1 MKSETQRLDMRE
13 MPGWVMLIVAT
24 LMMLAVSTSALAA
37 PSVTARPG
45 AVPLF
50 VRAVGKS
57 ILNAVNVKNVG
68 DTEVP
73 LVQFTF

>member
-1 MKSETQRLDMRE
+1 MKNETQRLDMRE
-13 MPGWVMLIVAT
+13 LPGWVVLIVVT

-45 AVPLF
+45 AVPSF

-73 LVQFTF
+73 LAQIKF